1 MKEKILSLLK
11 EAPGELSGEELS
23 RTLGVSRAA
32 VWKAIEQLRREGCE
46 IAASTRRGYRLL
58 SAPDTLSAERIGAL
72 MGDCPWHTN
81 VIVLESVDSTNNYL
95 KQLAAQGAPAGT
107 AVLAGQQTAGRGRR
121 GRSFYSPE
129 GQGLYLSVL
138 LRPKAHPGELLHL
151 TAMTAVA
158 AMRAVGRVCGKR
170 PGIKWTNDLV
180 FGKRKLAGILTEL
193 SVVAELREIAAS
205 IRMEC
210 GKPVDRCALAAA
222 LLLEFERM
230 DRALLTQK
238 DAWLREFAENC
249 VTVGKDVRVLRG
261 GKERLAH
268 ADGIGPDAALLVT
281 YADGTQEAVSSGE
294 VSVRGMYGYL

>member
-1 MKEKILSLLK
+1 
-11 EAPGELSGEELS
+11 
-23 RTLGVSRAA
+23 
-32 VWKAIEQLRREGCE
+32 
-46 IAASTRRGYRLL
+46 
-58 SAPDTLSAERIGAL
+58 

-158 AMRAVGRVCGKR
+158 AMRAVERVCGKR

-180 FGKRKLAGILTEL
+180 SGKHKLGGILTEL
-193 SVVAELREIAAS
+193 GMSSQGTVAYTVIGIGINCCQKAQDFPPEIRDMAAS
-205 IRMEC
+205 LQMVTGQQI
-210 GKPVDRCALAAA
+210 DRDALAADMLEA
-222 LLLEFERM
+222 LCRM
-230 DRALLTQK
+230 DGILLTDPAGILSRYRRDCITIGQ
-238 DAWLREFAENC
+238 EIC
-249 VTVGKDVRVLRG
+249 V
-261 GKERLAH
+261 
-268 ADGIGPDAALLVT
+268 
-281 YADGTQEAVSSGE
+281 
-294 VSVRGMYGYL
+294 VRGDEVRRGKALDVDDLGHWL